1 MATNKKAERGNPI
14 YVPVASGVKAN
25 DVCLAGTV
33 ALGLTGVALTDRDS
47 ANSASVD
54 VEGVYAVSVAAVNG
68 GGNSAVAVGDPIY
81 YVDADTPKLSKK
93 TAGVLFGFALET
105 IGSGSTATIN
115 VLQKKA
121 VS

>member
-1 MATNKKAERGNPI
+1 MASNEKYKRGPV
-14 YVPVASGVKAN
+14 YVPVASGVKSG

-33 ALGLTGVALTDRDS
+33 VLGLTGVATSDRD
-47 ANSASVD
+47 AAGNATVD
-54 VEGVYAVSVAAVNG
+54 PIDTYTVSVAAING

-93 TAGVLFGFALET
+93 TTGVLYGFALQVIT
-105 IGSGSTATIN
+105 SGATASID
-115 VLQKKA
+115 VMQYKA

>member
-1 MATNKKAERGNPI
+1 MATNKSFEQGPI
-14 YVPVASGVKAN
+14 YVPVASGVKSG

-33 ALGLTGVALTDRDS
+33 ALGLTGVALADRDS
-47 ANSASVD
+47 NNSAPVD
-54 VEGVYAVSVAAVNG
+54 VDGVYSVSVAAING

-93 TAGVLFGFALET
+93 TTGVLFGFALET
-105 IGSGSTATIN
+105 ITSGATATIK

>member
-1 MATNKKAERGNPI
+1 MATNKRAEQGPI
-14 YVPVASGVKAN
+14 YVPVASGVKAG

-33 ALGLTGVALTDRDS
+33 ALGLTGIALTDRDS

-54 VEGVYAVSVAAVNG
+54 VDGVYAVSVAAIDG
-68 GGNSAVAVGDPIY
+68 SGNSAVAVGDPIY

-93 TAGVLFGFALET
+93 TAGVLFGFALAT
-105 IGSGSTATIN
+105 ITSGSTATIN